1 MIIKVIIAITVQT
14 TLSDKVHE
22 HRIHEYQSNNS
33 NHSSDKLSAD
43 KHKRGFMIIK
53 VIIANIVQTSFA
65 DASSFRRVAGTN
77 LILKH

>member
-1 MIIKVIIAITVQT
+1 MKGGFMIIKVIIAITVQT

-43 KHKRGFMIIK
+43 KHEKRIHDNQSNNSK
-53 VIIANIVQTSFA
+53 H
-65 DASSFRRVAGTN
+65 SSDIFC
-77 LILKH
+77 